1 MSPTDIPTSQPASAG
16 PTHVVIDESTVETAR
31 KLERAKTLVKKT
43 FMKVGVPVLIGS
55 AAAYVATRNKDQQ
68 DEQDSESND
77 DTATEE

>member
-1 MSPTDIPTSQPASAG
+1 MSPTDIPHSQPVQSV
-16 PTHVVIDESTVETAR
+16 PTPDVIDASTVETAR

-55 AAAYVATRNKDQQ
+55 AAAYVATRNKDKQ
-68 DEQDSESND
+68 DDLESESND